1 MSSPAGVGPT
11 TERTLFLLQAVL
23 KQGSLKFQALPK
35 AWLQGNPANPL
46 RTVSRSFLPF
56 FFFFTGITSCSKMI
70 NKMGVFHFQ
79 VRIFMVSGLKSAN
92 NAL

>member
-46 RTVSRSFLPF
+46 RTVSRSFLLFF
-56 FFFFTGITSCSKMI
+56 FFFFTGITSCSEMI
-70 NKMGVFHFQ
+70 NKMSFSFSSEDIYGQ
-79 VRIFMVSGLKSAN
+79 WTQIS
-92 NAL
+92 